1 MRISKKAKQL
11 QLSLVDRKIKD
22 MTLLRSVQRPRSG
35 WLKAVREAL
44 GISAR
49 HIAERLDIT
58 HQAVLKLE
66 TSETTGAASLGSLE
80 RYAKAMDCILVY
92 AIVPKAPFES
102 LDDLLEKKADALA
115 RKIFQQV
122 SHSMRLEDQSVGNQD
137 SERQLQ
143 QLKNELKSN
152 LDPRLWGLKKNEK

>member
-1 MRISKKAKQL
+1 MKISKKAKQL

-22 MTLLRSVQRPRSG
+22 FVSLRSVQRPRSG

-49 HIAERLDIT
+49 HIGERLNTT

-66 TSETTGAASLGSLE
+66 KSEITGAASLSSIE

-92 AIVPKAPFES
+92 AVVPKSPFED
-102 LDDLLEKKADALA
+102 LDDLLEKKADHLA

-122 SHSMRLEDQSVGNQD
+122 SHSMRLEDQSVGTQD
-137 SERQLQ
+137 SEQHIQ

-152 LDPRLWGLKKNEK
+152 LDPRLWDLKKNEK